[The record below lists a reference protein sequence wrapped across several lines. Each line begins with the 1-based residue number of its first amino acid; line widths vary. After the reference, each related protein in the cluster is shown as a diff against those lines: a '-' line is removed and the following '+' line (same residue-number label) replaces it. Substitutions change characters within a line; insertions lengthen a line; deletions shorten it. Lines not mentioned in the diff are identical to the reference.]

1 MRSSSL
7 CKIAWACCDSAVCFY
22 PCFPKR
28 QKVPVVGGLQSQGRW
43 VCGDGRTLRRG
54 LGVPALWGSAWSCR
68 RGCGSDAGATV
79 SEHSTLPG
87 LGIIVPLNS
96 FSWVLLFM
104 FTSLGDWRLPS
115 ALLVTRAEKR
125 LPGSPLLRPPGDTSL
140 WSCRSRARRPGR
152 PGDRVLSSGAH
163 HLMQPR
169 TSCLRAWGGCCLF
182 LKFLLSFKAN

>member
-1 MRSSSL
+1 MTPL
-7 CKIAWACCDSAVCFY
+7 CVFIHA
-22 PCFPKR
+22 FPRGRRCLWLGAFKAR
-28 QKVPVVGGLQSQGRW
+28 EGGCVVTAEP
-43 VCGDGRTLRRG
+43 RTPR

-79 SEHSTLPG
+79 SEHSALPG
-87 LGIIVPLNS
+87 LGIIVPLKS

-125 LPGSPLLRPPGDTSL
+125 LPGSPLLRPPGDASL
-140 WSCRSRARRPGR
+140 WSCRSRARRPGQ

-169 TSCLRAWGGCCLF
+169 ASCLRAWGGCCLF
-182 LKFLLSFKAN
+182 LKFLPSFKAN